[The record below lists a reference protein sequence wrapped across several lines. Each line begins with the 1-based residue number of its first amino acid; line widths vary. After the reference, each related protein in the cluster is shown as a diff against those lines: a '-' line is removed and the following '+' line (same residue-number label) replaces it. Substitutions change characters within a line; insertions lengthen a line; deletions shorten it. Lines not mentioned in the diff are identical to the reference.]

1 LILDVRTISI
11 FSAITP
17 LVLAFIMLVYWKER
31 KVYGGFG
38 HWILANFGLSVGY
51 LFISLE
57 GFISDFLSVFVGNCL
72 IVYCIILIYEGIE
85 RFYHR
90 PSFRGLNYVVLGV
103 YIVLQFFFTYID
115 PNANVRVTLSS
126 LAVFIL
132 IMLASTR
139 LFIVSIPQLSRT
151 SHAAGYVFLI
161 TAIFPL
167 AHAIS
172 SMERIAQ
179 IDLFSDVLHSWFAL
193 VFTIS
198 IVTWTFYF
206 FFLNSARLE
215 LDLETARAELEL
227 IARTDALT
235 NLYNRRHFDEQAEL
249 EFQRAKRSGFTNS
262 LLLLDVDEFKSINDI
277 NGHEVGDA
285 VLITLA
291 AVLRSELRSFDLIAR
306 YGGDEFI
313 IMLPHTNQEQAFSIA
328 ERIRKRVGLTPFVV
342 RSRIF
347 NVTLSAGIATLQSDD
362 PDLKL
367 LLRRGDDALYRA
379 KELGRNC
386 VVVG

>member
-1 LILDVRTISI
+1 LILDIRTVSI
-11 FSAITP
+11 FSAVTP
-17 LVLAFIMLVYWKER
+17 LVLGFLMLVYWKER
-31 KVYGGFG
+31 KAYGGFG
-38 HWILANFGLSVGY
+38 HWIWANFGLSLAY
-51 LFISLE
+51 LFVSLQ
-57 GFISDFLSVFVGNCL
+57 GFIPDFFSVFVGNCL
-72 IVYCIILIYEGIE
+72 IAYCIILIYEGIE
-85 RFYHR
+85 KFYER
-90 PSFRGLNYVVLGV
+90 PPFRPLNYFVFGVDVL
-103 YIVLQFFFTYID
+103 LQFFFTYID
-115 PNANVRVTLSS
+115 PNVNVRVALSS

-132 IMLASTR
+132 LMLSGKR
-139 LFIVSIPQLSRT
+139 LFIVPIPQLSKTSRT
-151 SHAAGYVFLI
+151 AGYVFLT
-161 TAIFPL
+161 TAMFPL

-172 SMERIAQ
+172 SIEMTSP
-179 IDLFSDVLHSWFAL
+179 IDIFSDMLHAWFA
-193 VFTIS
+193 VAFTIS
-198 IVTWTFYF
+198 IVIWTFYF
-206 FFLNSARLE
+206 FFLTSARLE

-328 ERIRKRVGLTPFVV
+328 ERIRKRIGLTPFVV

-347 NVTLSAGIATLQSDD
+347 NVTLSVGIATLQSND
-362 PDLKL
+362 PDLRL
-367 LLRRGDDALYRA
+367 LLKRSDDALYRA

-386 VVVG
+386 VVVA

>member
-1 LILDVRTISI
+1 
-11 FSAITP
+11 
-17 LVLAFIMLVYWKER
+17 
-31 KVYGGFG
+31 
-38 HWILANFGLSVGY
+38 
-51 LFISLE
+51 
-57 GFISDFLSVFVGNCL
+57 
-72 IVYCIILIYEGIE
+72 
-85 RFYHR
+85 
-90 PSFRGLNYVVLGV
+90 VVLGV

-179 IDLFSDVLHSWFAL
+179 INLFSDVLHSWFAL